1 MHCKQKERVS
11 ISKSEFLDQY
21 NEVEGKMSEPDPSLS
36 DSRKFSK
43 KAELKA
49 SLISTV
55 YKWELDSTRSK
66 WEEVSHMN
74 VELKAYLV
82 TMGSSCLRG

>member
-1 MHCKQKERVS
+1 
-11 ISKSEFLDQY
+11 
-21 NEVEGKMSEPDPSLS
+21 MSEPDSSLS
-36 DSRKFSK
+36 DSRTFSK

-74 VELKAYLV
+74 VERKAYLV
-82 TMGSSCLRG
+82 KMGSSVLRG